1 MRMDYR
7 RPDCRNM
14 KPVMLYTLPRTRA
27 TALFYACR
35 RAIVKDEVFANFNL
49 DLDDDQEIK
58 KAFYKIDDPNTV
70 LKIHGPHIARS
81 MIIEE
86 WYKKSLDSGTY
97 EVFVVERLDRLNTF
111 LSLIIAQRFGYNKRD
126 EIVPF
131 EFSANSSDIEI
142 VTNEI
147 ENYFKYYPSRG
158 SVINLENYPSTY
170 FDSVLINTDNQ
181 ESYKKYHYIKNYDWI
196 VGHLQNILA
205 DVDAEWQGK
214 IDRLNEQNN

>member
-1 MRMDYR
+1 
-7 RPDCRNM
+7 M

-35 RAIVKDEVFANFNL
+35 RAIIKDEVFANFNL
-49 DLDDDQEIK
+49 DLDNDQEIK

-81 MIIEE
+81 TIIEE
-86 WYKKSLDSGTY
+86 WYKNSLDSNTY

-126 EIVPF
+126 EILPF
-131 EFSANSSDIEI
+131 EFSANDTDIEL
-142 VTNEI
+142 VKTEI
-147 ENYFKYYPSRG
+147 ENYFKYYPTCG
-158 SVINLENYPSTY
+158 SVINLENYPTNY
-170 FDSVLINTDNQ
+170 FDSALITTPDQ

-196 VGHLQNILA
+196 VEQLQTILA

-214 IDRLNEQNN
+214 IDRLNEKNN